1 MATDSF
7 NRNIADTASLN
18 QQYKQVLNLLQSR
31 RVKLTNNYDFYVW
44 SVTSNSFLPIDESD
58 PLPVWSDDMK
68 AIFGDPARLKA
79 KVAALKRVDQMS

>member
-7 NRNIADTASLN
+7 NRNIAGTASLN
-18 QQYKQVLNLLQSR
+18 QQYSDVLNLLRRR

-44 SVTSNSFLPIDESD
+44 SVTSNSFTPIDPSD

-68 AIFGDPARLKA
+68 AIFGDPDRLKV
-79 KVAALKRVDQMS
+79 KVAALKSVDQMS